1 MKVLKGRRI
10 ISIIL
15 IFITIIV
22 SIVDPISILAQEY
35 LIDTVED
42 IIGNALPIGT
52 MFMPIAFLCFLYIIP
67 NIHLISDYLK
77 IKWSADIEVE
87 NILELQD
94 KLKKI
99 PYVCFESN
107 EFYDK
112 IQYLKENNRLEIRF
126 SFTLQILEFIINTVL
141 YIYVLFRYSWFLP
154 ILCLIF
160 LPCTTYFINK
170 FSKEHYNKLFS
181 LTFDQ
186 RMASD
191 KMNILTEKEYA
202 KEIRVFGASGFI
214 QKDWERLIKGFN
226 KEYLRSLERYTFIS
240 KVIFISQYIPIL
252 LCLSIVLFLYL
263 NQKISLAAFIAV
275 SNHLLHMNLLKLYQ
289 RLVSHYSKYKLVC
302 KKHQELNETIQKKED
317 GKKLEIEEMSSIEI
331 IFEHVF
337 FRYPNTDTYILEDV
351 SFQLK
356 GKQRVALVGENGSG
370 KSTLI
375 KLLLGLYR
383 AERGKIFINGVEIN
397 ELSRQ
402 ELSKLFSCT
411 FQDYA
416 KYALSLKENV
426 GFGEKEEELRELMKV
441 YEIDKI
447 ASHLKDSYHTILGK
461 LYGDGVDLSGGE
473 WQKIGIARAFVRN
486 KKVLIFDEPTASL
499 DPIAEVNTFQ
509 NIIEQSKESMTF
521 FVTHRLGI
529 TSQVN
534 QILVLNEGK
543 ICEIGDFEELMKK
556 RGKFYQLYETQ
567 RKLYIR
573 EECIE

>member
-1 MKVLKGRRI
+1 MVSL
-10 ISIIL
+10 IL
-15 IFITIIV
+15 ICITIIV
-22 SIVDPISILAQEY
+22 SIIDPISILAQEY

-42 IIGNALPIGT
+42 IIGNVLPIGA
-52 MFMPIAFLCFLYIIP
+52 MFMPIVFLCFLSIVP
-67 NIHLISDYLK
+67 NIHLIGDYLK
-77 IKWSADIEVE
+77 IKWNADMDAE

-112 IQYLKENNRLEIRF
+112 VQYLKENNRLEIKF
-126 SFTLQILEFIINTVL
+126 SFVLQVLEFIINTVL
-141 YIYVLFRYSWFLP
+141 YVYVLIRYSWILP
-154 ILCLIF
+154 ILCLVF
-160 LPCTTYFINK
+160 LPCTTYFITK

-186 RMASD
+186 RMAED

-202 KEIRVFGASGFI
+202 KEVRVFGASGFV
-214 QKDWERLIKGFN
+214 QKGWERLIKGFN
-226 KEYLRSLERYTFIS
+226 KEYLKSLESYSFSS
-240 KVIFISQYIPIL
+240 KLIFISQYIPVL
-252 LCLSIVLFLYL
+252 LCLGVVLFLYW
-263 NQKISLAAFIAV
+263 NQKITLAAFIAV

-289 RLVSHYSKYKLVC
+289 GVVSHYSKYKLVC
-302 KKHQELNETIQKKED
+302 KKHQELNEIMQKEE
-317 GKKLEIEEMSSIEI
+317 GEKKLEIEEKSSIEI

-337 FRYPNTDTYILEDV
+337 FRYPNTDTYVLEDV

-356 GKQRVALVGENGSG
+356 GKQRVVLVGENGSG

-375 KLLLGLYR
+375 KLLLGLYK
-383 AERGKIFINGVEIN
+383 AERVKIFINGVEIN

-402 ELSKLFSCT
+402 ELSKLFGCA

-416 KYALSLKENV
+416 RYALSLRENV
-426 GFGEKEEELRELMKV
+426 GFGEGEEEWKGIMRD
-441 YEIDKI
+441 YGIDKI
-447 ASHLKDSYHTILGK
+447 ARNLKDSYDTILGK
-461 LYGDGVDLSGGE
+461 LYGDGVELSGGE
-473 WQKIGIARAFVRN
+473 WQKVGIARAFVGN

-509 NIIEQSKESMTF
+509 NIIEHSKESMTF
-521 FVTHRLGI
+521 LVTHRLGI
-529 TSQVN
+529 ASQVN
-534 QILVLNEGK
+534 QILVLNQGK
-543 ICEIGDFEELMKK
+543 VCEIGDFEELMKK

-573 EECIE
+573 EEGIE

>member
-1 MKVLKGRRI
+1 MVSL
-10 ISIIL
+10 IL
-15 IFITIIV
+15 ICITIII

-35 LIDTVED
+35 LIDTVEE
-42 IIGNALPIGT
+42 IIGNVLPIGA
-52 MFMPIAFLCFLYIIP
+52 MFMPIVFLCFLYIIP
-67 NIHLISDYLK
+67 NIHLIGDYLK
-77 IKWSADIEVE
+77 IKWSLDIEAE

-126 SFTLQILEFIINTVL
+126 SFVLQVLEFIINTVL
-141 YIYVLFRYSWFLP
+141 YVYVLFRYSWILP
-154 ILCLIF
+154 VLCLVF
-160 LPCTTYFINK
+160 LPCTTHFITK

-186 RMASD
+186 RMAED

-214 QKDWERLIKGFN
+214 QKGWERLIKGFN
-226 KEYLRSLERYTFIS
+226 KEYLKSLERYSFIS

-252 LCLSIVLFLYL
+252 LCLGVVLFLYW

-275 SNHLLHMNLLKLYQ
+275 SNHLLHMNLLNLYQ
-289 RLVSHYSKYKLVC
+289 GLVSSYSKYKLVC
-302 KKHQELNETIQKKED
+302 KKHQELNEIMQNEEGK
-317 GKKLEIEEMSSIEI
+317 KKLEIEEKSSIEI

-337 FRYPNTDTYILEDV
+337 FRYPNTDTYVLEDV

-356 GKQRVALVGENGSG
+356 GKQKVVLVGENGSG

-375 KLLLGLYR
+375 KLLLGLYK
-383 AERGKIFINGVEIN
+383 AEQGKIFINGVEIN

-402 ELSKLFSCT
+402 ELSKLFGCV

-426 GFGEKEEELRELMKV
+426 GFGEREEELTGLMKV

-447 ASHLKDSYHTILGK
+447 ASHLQDSYDTILGK
-461 LYGDGVDLSGGE
+461 LYGDGVELSGGE
-473 WQKIGIARAFVRN
+473 WQKIGIARAFVGN

-509 NIIEQSKESMTF
+509 NIIEHSKESMTF

-529 TSQVN
+529 ASQVN
-534 QILVLNEGK
+534 QILVLNQGK